1 MRTHRWTL
9 AAGLLALVAPPVSAQ
24 QVTMHGQVRPR
35 YEFKDPSGG
44 GQDEF
49 TSMRVRLGLQAVL
62 DDNVSIFLQAQD
74 VRIWGEETHPLRD
87 FSADNF
93 DLHQGY
99 LRYKGKDLE
108 WMTATIGRMETN
120 FGGQRLVGAVG
131 WTQQAQSFDGVRIDG
146 AADWGKVSMIAY
158 KIGDETAPAVEADH
172 ELYGAYATVADVGPG
187 GMDLYWLYDRTEGIS
202 RGNEHSLG
210 ARYAFS
216 GAWSGRLEGTYQT
229 GTRAGTDVSA
239 YMFGA
244 RLGRA
249 LADGKAGVTL
259 WYDYLSGDDAATAD
273 TEVFNTLFAT
283 NHKFYGFADVFLNI
297 PKNTGGAG
305 LQDMAVKFNWKPR
318 PAIRFAADLHSF
330 SAAEQGTLSDSH
342 FANELD
348 LTLSHRYTENLSA
361 TVGFSYVD
369 QDAALA
375 EVGRLSENMTWFYV
389 MLDAIF

>member
-9 AAGLLALVAPPVSAQ
+9 AAGLLALVAPPISAQ

-249 LADGKAGVTL
+249 LADGKAGITL
-259 WYDYLSGDDAATAD
+259 WYDYLSGDDAATVD

-348 LTLSHRYTENLSA
+348 LTLSHRYTEHLSA

-389 MLDAIF
+389 MLDAVF